1 MTPEAQLALATG
13 GGGAFTL
20 ILTEV
25 IKRFKS
31 RQDKRL
37 SDAQA
42 GALEAE
48 GDARILGA
56 ATAAFTALTE
66 RMSEEVSDLRERVRR
81 CEDEML
87 ELRTE
92 RDYLV
97 QERDRVVAEN
107 HDLRARCDLL
117 AGELRQLQQ
126 LTSSAVRVYGQ
137 DEEENADG
145 EQPEA

>member
-20 ILTEV
+20 VLTEV

-107 HDLRARCDLL
+107 HDLRSRLDLAL
-117 AGELRQLQQ
+117 GEVRQLQQ
-126 LTSSAVRVYGQ
+126 LTASAVRVYGQ
-137 DEEENADG
+137 EEEENADG
-145 EQPEA
+145 QQAEP

>member
-1 MTPEAQLALATG
+1 MSPEAELALATG
-13 GGGAFTL
+13 GGSAMTL
-20 ILTEV
+20 MLSEV
-25 IKRFKS
+25 FRRFKS

-66 RMSEEVSDLRERVRR
+66 RMSEEIGDLRERVRR

-107 HDLRARCDLL
+107 HDLRARLDLAL
-117 AGELRQLQQ
+117 GEVRQLQQ
-126 LTSSAVRVYGQ
+126 LTAIAVRVYGQ

-145 EQPEA
+145 QQAET

>member
-1 MTPEAQLALATG
+1 MSPEAELALATG

-20 ILTEV
+20 VLSEV
-25 IKRFKS
+25 FRRFKG
-31 RQDKRL
+31 RHDARL

-66 RMSEEVSDLRERVRR
+66 RMNAEITDLRERVRR

-87 ELRTE
+87 ELLRE
-92 RDYLV
+92 RDYLR
-97 QERDRVVAEN
+97 EEN
-107 HDLRARCDLL
+107 TGLRARLDLAL
-117 AGELRQLQQ
+117 GEVRQLQQ
-126 LTSSAVRVYGQ
+126 VMSSGARTYGQ
-137 DEEENADG
+137 DEIAEGGDDAL
-145 EQPEA
+145 PE

>member
-20 ILTEV
+20 VLTEV

-48 GDARILGA
+48 GDARVLGA

-97 QERDRVVAEN
+97 KERDRVVAEN

-117 AGELRQLQQ
+117 ACELRQLQQ
-126 LTSSAVRVYGQ
+126 LTASTVRVYGQ

-145 EQPEA
+145 QRAET